1 MTNRKRISVLLVAAA
16 VVAVSC
22 SKIEPITAPA
32 LSPGRA
38 DFSVIAALGTSITA
52 GFQSGGLVDRHQ
64 VHSYAVL
71 FARQARARAMD
82 LPLIDGNGLPPL
94 LEIKHLYPPPTL
106 IAPIAGPGGSP
117 SNVGLPTAYHNLGIP
132 GARVQDVIDTTKYLR
147 NPYFSLIQRTRGSLA
162 HQVAEQLDP
171 PPTFLLFE
179 FGANELLGPAL
190 NGTSVGLTSV
200 VSFAD
205 SFGRALDTLQA
216 LLPNAKMAVVNLP
229 DVTRLPFFTT
239 VSNRQLDANLQ
250 PVVDANGRPKFL
262 LGPNNVPLTATDQV
276 LLRAQPLIASGIGY
290 PTGTYS
296 YLSGAP
302 VPGQNIGLPDSMV
315 LSTSEAFAIQ
325 DRARRFNSII
335 DTTATSL
342 AKPRDYAI
350 ADLAGL
356 LHRAETQ
363 GIELRRVLYT
373 TKFVTGGLFSLDGVH
388 PNDLAHALLCNQ
400 VIDAVNKRFG
410 SNLQPLDPLE
420 FATTSASAAG
430 AARAGP

>member
-1 MTNRKRISVLLVAAA
+1 MTNRKRTSVLLVAAA

-38 DFSVIAALGTSITA
+38 NFSVIAALGTSITA

-71 FARQARARAMD
+71 FAQQAGARAMD

-94 LEIKHLYPPPTL
+94 LEIQHLFPPPVQ
-106 IAPIAGPGGSP
+106 IGSIAGPAGNP
-117 SNVGLPTAYHNLGIP
+117 TNLLLPTAYHNLAIP
-132 GARVQDVIDTTKYLR
+132 GARVSDVIDTTKYLR
-147 NPYFSLIQRTRGSLA
+147 NPYFGLIQRTHGSLA
-162 HQVAEQLDP
+162 HQVAEQLNP
-171 PPTFLLFE
+171 QPTFLLFE

-190 NGTSVGLTSV
+190 NGTTLGLTSV
-200 VSFAD
+200 AAFAD

-239 VSNRQLDANLQ
+239 VSNKQLDARGQ
-250 PVVDANGRPKFL
+250 PVVINGRTQFL
-262 LGPNNVPLTATDQV
+262 LGPNNAPLTAADQV
-276 LLRAQPLIASGIGY
+276 LLSAAPAVAAGFGY
-290 PTGTYS
+290 PQGTFS
-296 YLSGAP
+296 YLSGVP
-302 VPGQNIGLPDSMV
+302 VSGNGIGLTDGQV
-315 LSTSEAFAIQ
+315 LSTSEALTIQ
-325 DRARRFNSII
+325 DRARRFNAII
-335 DTTATSL
+335 DTTLKSVT
-342 AKPRDYAI
+342 KPRDYAI

-356 LHRAETQ
+356 LHRAESP

-373 TKFVTGGLFSLDGVH
+373 TKFVTGGLFSLDGIH

-400 VIDAVNKRFG
+400 VIDAVNKRYG
-410 SNLQPLDPLE
+410 SNLQPVDPLE
-420 FATTSASAAG
+420 FATLSASSAS